1 MRLED
6 RLRVYIDADV
16 LLAGLA
22 TENSQAASRGILE
35 ASELTLLDL
44 VAGQRVL
51 DECERNL
58 SDLASE
64 VAALEELRR
73 SLQAAV
79 SRTVEVVDDPTSL
92 PSVEGAD
99 PKDEIHLACAVDHEC
114 DFLVTYNIGDYPRSY
129 HGVGVVE
136 PGTLVRRIREQIREL
151 G

>member
-1 MRLED
+1 MRRED

-22 TENSQAASRGILE
+22 TENPQAASRVILE

-58 SDLASE
+58 SALVSE
-64 VAALEELRR
+64 GAALEGLRR
-73 SLQAAV
+73 ALQKAV
-79 SRTVEVVDDPTSL
+79 SRAVEGVDDPTSL
-92 PSVEGAD
+92 PSIEGAD
-99 PKDEIHLACAVDHEC
+99 PKDEIHLTCAVDHGC
-114 DFLVTYNIGDYPRSY
+114 DFLVTYNLSDYPGSY
-129 HGVGVVE
+129 RGVVVVE

>member
-64 VAALEELRR
+64 GAALEELRR

-79 SRTVEVVDDPTSL
+79 SRTVEVAGRTDSSTPSRLATTRTSSVPTTGTSSPFPQRRAA
-92 PSVEGAD
+92 PSSTT
-99 PKDEIHLACAVDHEC
+99 AVNRERRTPTDNTRLSPC
-114 DFLVTYNIGDYPRSY
+114 PRS
-129 HGVGVVE
+129 
-136 PGTLVRRIREQIREL
+136 
-151 G
+151 